1 MHDYPATAKFLSED
15 DRREVQRRLEADR
28 SYLDDTFNLKYLQN
42 AISDWKIWVHMLITF
57 GIYTPLYSV
66 SLFLPT
72 IIKGL
77 GYENEKA
84 QLMTVPPYVVAC
96 AFCITAGWLADKH
109 GQRGI
114 YMIACNLLAYVHH
127 SLTLTFV
134 PHQPRR
140 SPVQGHPSHVSHLTA
155 TSPLLLLT
163 YSFPHTSHTVPRPYV
178 SQPVILHSNSH
189 TCCIQ
194 LTNPM

>member
-1 MHDYPATAKFLSED
+1 MHDYPATARFLSER

-28 SYLDDTFNLKYLQN
+28 SYLDDTFDLKYVRG
-42 AISDWKIWVHMLITF
+42 AMSDWKIWVHMLITF
-57 GIYTPLYSV
+57 GIYTPLYSF

-114 YMIACNLLAYVHH
+114 YMIACNLLA
-127 SLTLTFV
+127 
-134 PHQPRR
+134 
-140 SPVQGHPSHVSHLTA
+140 
-155 TSPLLLLT
+155 
-163 YSFPHTSHTVPRPYV
+163 
-178 SQPVILHSNSH
+178 
-189 TCCIQ
+189 
-194 LTNPM
+194 